1 MPPRYSPSPRVT
13 GEAAEPPRRIAPG
26 AYPSSPLDSI
36 RPGAKVLWVT
46 STGGHLAELD
56 AISQRLQASPDS
68 LWVTSENEQSRAV
81 LDGRRHLF
89 VDYVAPRNVR
99 AAARAAARVAP
110 LLRREKFDVCI
121 STGAA
126 VAALILPLAAL
137 SGVRTY
143 YVESLARP
151 SSPSV
156 TGRVMGW
163 APAVRTL
170 TQYQSWASPSWA
182 YAGCPLDDLEAR
194 GEPVPD
200 APLKILVT
208 LGTIAPYRFD
218 RVVDA
223 VLALLREGD
232 EVTWQLGATT
242 RRGLPGRTVAQVP
255 PAELE
260 AMSVASDVVVA
271 HGGVGSIL
279 QQLGVRKSPVVAVRS
294 SSHAEHVDD
303 HQQGFAE
310 TVAARGLAS
319 VLDLE
324 RPSRVILRE
333 AAGRVVTRR
342 RPGPPSLAALPGPAA

>member
-1 MPPRYSPSPRVT
+1 MPPRYSPSPRV
-13 GEAAEPPRRIAPG
+13 AAGAAVPPHRIAPG
-26 AYPSSPLDSI
+26 RYPRSALDGI

-56 AISQRLQASPDS
+56 AISERLQASPDS
-68 LWVTSENEQSRAV
+68 LWVTSPNEQSRAL
-81 LDGRRHLF
+81 LDGRRRLC
-89 VDYVAPRNVR
+89 VDYVSPRNVR
-99 AAARAAARVAP
+99 AAARAAAQVAP

-126 VAALILPLAAL
+126 VAVLILPMAAL
-137 SGVRTY
+137 AGVRTY

-156 TGRVMGW
+156 TGRVMAW

-170 TQYQSWASPSWA
+170 TQYQSWASSSWA

-200 APLKILVT
+200 SPLKILVT

-223 VLALLREGD
+223 VLSLLRDDD

-242 RRGLPGRTVAQVP
+242 RRDLPGRAVAQVP
-255 PAELE
+255 PDELE
-260 AMSVASDVVVA
+260 AMSLASDVVVA

-279 QQLGVRKSPVVAVRS
+279 QQLGVRKCPVVAIRS

-310 TVAARGLAS
+310 TVAARGLAA

-324 RPSRVILRE
+324 RPSRATLRE
-333 AAGRVVTRR
+333 AAGRVVSRR
-342 RPGPPSLAALPGPAA
+342 RPGAPTWSAA